1 MVSEFLLK
9 SQIPIKCIDLFNAL
23 RDSSIAVSNM
33 TQFWEANAEEDEEGS
48 IIILS
53 GSQLAQKL
61 LTGWFVNYL

>member
-33 TQFWEANAEEDEEGS
+33 TKFWEENAEEDEEGS
-48 IIILS
+48 IRILS
-53 GSQLAQKL
+53 GS
-61 LTGWFVNYL
+61 